1 MGFAGAFLVTL
12 FASLLNGYAQAANAA
27 TVLVL
32 GDSISA
38 GYGIQREEGWVH
50 LLTARL
56 ARTNPSTRVV
66 NASVS
71 GETTGGGLARLP
83 DLLRRHKPALV
94 ILELGGNDG
103 LRGYPVPRMRANL
116 EAIID
121 KSRAAGAKVLLV
133 SMEIPPNYGQRYV
146 GAFRAAFPAVAQSRN
161 VPLVPFILR
170 DVALNRQLMQA
181 DGIHPTAA
189 AQPALL
195 AVLWPEIQ
203 RALARP

>member
-1 MGFAGAFLVTL
+1 VVASRGCPTCCGGTSLRSSSWSSAATTACAALPGPAGAR
-12 FASLLNGYAQAANAA
+12 AA
-27 TVLVL
+27 
-32 GDSISA
+32 G
-38 GYGIQREEGWVH
+38 
-50 LLTARL
+50 
-56 ARTNPSTRVV
+56 
-66 NASVS
+66 
-71 GETTGGGLARLP
+71 
-83 DLLRRHKPALV
+83 
-94 ILELGGNDG
+94 
-103 LRGYPVPRMRANL
+103 RA
-116 EAIID
+116 AIID

-146 GAFRAAFPAVAQSRN
+146 DAFRAAFPAVAQSRK